1 MIRSYLILLILTLSF
16 IFVSCGEQEKL
27 SPIIGKWKDKNYNPN
42 DTITQ
47 WKNVS
52 FQDKQGKREFSA
64 TNWFPNKIQGDWSL
78 EGKTL
83 TLTYLAPQQRYVDS
97 IVVEDL
103 GVDGSRT
110 TYFEDNSVVQTVEN
124 GAVKSVLTESKIDIS
139 VLDDRNLQF
148 KWNGI
153 NHAYVKNLEHQSSV
167 SFWSILRGSI
177 GVMALILITF
187 MFSNNKKKIDW
198 GLVIK
203 GVALQI
209 VIAILVLK
217 VPFVENGF
225 LWISQKF
232 VKLISYTNEG
242 VNFLFAQFGMDKI
255 DSTWGNFAIT
265 VLPTIIFF
273 SALMSVLYYIG
284 VLQKIVFLFAW
295 IMKRFM
301 RISGAESL
309 AAAGNVFMGQ
319 TESPLLVKPYLAG
332 MTKSELLCLMTGGM
346 ATIAGGVLA
355 AYVNFLGGDD
365 PVQQAFFAKHL
376 LTASIISAPAAIVA
390 AKILIPE
397 TEEINKDLK
406 IDKQKLGTNILE
418 AVSNGTT
425 DGLKLA
431 VNVAAMLLV
440 FIALMALGNGIL
452 SWIGDITSLNEVIVD
467 NTNYSGLSFEFIL
480 GYIGAPIVWLLGVE
494 SGDMLLVGELLG
506 QKTILNEFVAYPR
519 LGEMNQSGQL
529 SEKSVII
536 STYML
541 CGFANFASIGIQI
554 GGIGS
559 LIPSRK
565 GVLSELGMRALLG
578 GTVASLL
585 TAAIV
590 GMLY

>member
-1 MIRSYLILLILTLSF
+1 M
-16 IFVSCGEQEKL
+16 FVSCGDQPKQNPL
-27 SPIIGKWKDKNYNPN
+27 IGKWKETNYNPK

-47 WKNVS
+47 WKDIS

-64 TNWFPNKIQGDWSL
+64 TNWYSNKIQGDWLL

-83 TLTYLAPQQRYVDS
+83 TLTYLAPKQRNVDS
-97 IVVEDL
+97 IVVEDF
-103 GVDGSRT
+103 GVDGTRT
-110 TYFEDNSVVQTVEN
+110 TYFEDNSVVQTLEN
-124 GAVKSVLTESKIDIS
+124 GTVKSTQTTDKIQIL
-139 VLDDRNLQF
+139 VLDDRNLEFQ
-148 KWNGI
+148 WNGVK
-153 NHAYVKNLEHQSSV
+153 HKYVKTLEHQSSV
-167 SFWSILRGSI
+167 SFWSILRGAI
-177 GVMALILITF
+177 GITSLIVISFL
-187 MFSNNKKKIDW
+187 FSNNRRRIDW
-198 GLVIK
+198 SLVVKGL
-203 GVALQI
+203 ALQI
-209 VIAILVLK
+209 VIALLVLK

-225 LWISQKF
+225 MWVSQKF

-242 VNFLFAQFGMDKI
+242 VNFLFAQFGMNKI

-284 VLQKIVFLFAW
+284 VLQKVVFVFAW

-301 RISGAESL
+301 RVSGAESL

-397 TEEINKDLK
+397 TEEFNKDLK

-418 AVSNGTT
+418 AISNGTT

-452 SWIGDITSLNEVIVD
+452 SWIGDITSLNEVIAA

-480 GYIGAPIVWLLGVE
+480 GYIGAPVVWLLGVE

-565 GVLSELGMRALLG
+565 GLLSELGMRALLG

>member
-1 MIRSYLILLILTLSF
+1 M
-16 IFVSCGEQEKL
+16 SCGDPPKQNPL
-27 SPIIGKWKDKNYNPN
+27 IGKWKETNYNPK

-47 WKNVS
+47 WKDIS

-78 EGKTL
+78 EGKSL
-83 TLTYLAPQQRYVDS
+83 TINYVEPQLRNIDS
-97 IVVEDL
+97 IVVEDF
-103 GVDGSRT
+103 GVDGTRT
-110 TYFEDNSVVQTVEN
+110 TYFEDDAVVQTLEN
-124 GAVKSVLTESKIDIS
+124 GTIKSAQTTDKIQIA
-139 VLDDRNLQF
+139 VLDDRNLEFQ
-148 KWNGI
+148 WNGI
-153 NHAYVKNLEHQSSV
+153 THSYVKNLEHQSSV
-167 SFWSILRGSI
+167 SFWSILRGAI
-177 GVMALILITF
+177 GITSLIVISFL
-187 MFSNNKKKIDW
+187 FSNNRRRIDW
-198 GLVIK
+198 SLVVK

-209 VIAILVLK
+209 VIALLVLK

-225 LWISQKF
+225 MWVSQKF

-242 VNFLFAQFGMDKI
+242 VNFLFAQFGMEKI

-284 VLQKIVFLFAW
+284 VLQKVVFVFAW

-301 RISGAESL
+301 RVSGAESL

-397 TEEINKDLK
+397 TEEFNQDLK

-418 AVSNGTT
+418 AISNGTT

-452 SWIGDITSLNEVIVD
+452 SMIGEVTSLNDLIAA

-565 GVLSELGMRALLG
+565 GLLSELGMRALLG